1 MIKHF
6 IYNLSKNDPGAHVL
20 SMVIKVGVI
29 MFVYFALAWGFGL
42 VYEVIIWV
50 FYFLAFAAIVCAVG
64 DIYSRRK
71 IFILFLVGFSLAL
84 TISYWLH
91 PYKLLSFVLL
101 VICAYFAFWV
111 RKYDAIYKT
120 FPGYL
125 VIVLAISSIQ
135 LPILKED
142 LPGLY
147 ISLLCVSGAFFVI
160 VLMLRP
166 WDTPRQLLRVLQMHA
181 ILLQNETRYILQKDS
196 ANDLQ
201 ALDLDKTQKE
211 INTRLLTLHDKGA
224 SWIILPKRKV
234 AWHKC
239 YGHYQSLVQNT
250 FRLIF
255 FYYTLSKR
263 KSSIAESIIKK
274 AALKDIVYMTTKLA
288 VWVFLID
295 KDENF
300 KQQLNQFKTH
310 ADNFKQDVLSAS
322 TLKGC
327 QVLVFEIILLLENL
341 HSTTQSLREAV
352 HEIHWLAKYIAWV

>member
-20 SMVIKVGVI
+20 SMVIKVGAI
-29 MFVYFALAWGFGL
+29 MIVYFLIAWRFGL

-71 IFILFLVGFSLAL
+71 IFLWFLAGFALAL
-84 TISYWLH
+84 TASYWLY
-91 PYKLLSFVLL
+91 PYKLLSFTLL
-101 VICAYFAFWV
+101 IICAYYAFWV
-111 RKYDAIYKT
+111 RKYDPIFNQ

-135 LPILKED
+135 LPVLKQD
-142 LPGLY
+142 LIQLY
-147 ISLLCVSGAFFVI
+147 ISLLCVGSAFFVL

-181 ILLQNETRYILQKDS
+181 ILLQNETRYILRMAFDV
-196 ANDLQ
+196 NTGVFDI
-201 ALDLDKTQKE
+201 DKTQKE
-211 INTRLLTLHDKGA
+211 VNKRLITLHDKGA
-224 SWIILPKRKV
+224 SWIILPKRKI

-239 YGHYQSLVQNT
+239 YGHYNSLVQNT

-263 KSSIAESIIKK
+263 KSTIAESIIKK
-274 AALKDIVYMTTKLA
+274 TAIKDIVYMATKLA
-288 VWVFLID
+288 VWVFLMN
-295 KDENF
+295 KDQDF
-300 KQQLNQFKTH
+300 KHQLKQFKTYSNH
-310 ADNFKQDVLSAS
+310 FKQEVLTAS
-322 TLKGC
+322 SLKGC
-327 QVLVFEIILLLENL
+327 QVLVFEIILILESMHNTAL
-341 HSTTQSLREAV
+341 SLREVV
-352 HEIHWLAKYIAWV
+352 HEID

>member
-1 MIKHF
+1 MLKHF

-20 SMVIKVGVI
+20 SMVIKVGAI
-29 MFVYFALAWGFGL
+29 MLIYFLIAWRLGF

-50 FYFLAFAAIVCAVG
+50 FYFLAFASIVCAVG

-71 IFILFLVGFSLAL
+71 IFIWFLAGFALAL
-84 TISYWLH
+84 TVSYWLH
-91 PYKLLSFVLL
+91 PYRLLSFSLL
-101 VICAYFAFWV
+101 IICAYYAFWV
-111 RKYDAIYKT
+111 RKYDHIFNQ

-135 LPILKED
+135 LPVLKQD
-142 LPGLY
+142 LTQLY
-147 ISLLCVSGAFFVI
+147 ISLLCVGSAFFVL

-181 ILLQNETRYILQKDS
+181 IFLQNETRHILHMAFDVN
-196 ANDLQ
+196 AGVFDI
-201 ALDLDKTQKE
+201 DKTQKE
-211 INTRLLTLHDKGA
+211 VNTRLITLHDKGA

-239 YGHYQSLVQNT
+239 YGHYHSLVQNT

-263 KSSIAESIIKK
+263 KSVIAEDVIKK
-274 AALKDIVYMTTKLA
+274 TALKDIVYMATKLA
-288 VWVFLID
+288 VWVFLVN
-295 KDENF
+295 KDEDF
-300 KQQLNQFKTH
+300 KDQLTQFKTH
-310 ADNFKQDVLSAS
+310 VDHFKQAVLTLS

-327 QVLVFEIILLLENL
+327 QVLVFEILLILESL
-341 HSTTQSLREAV
+341 HNTTLSLREVV
-352 HEIHWLAKYIAWV
+352 HEID